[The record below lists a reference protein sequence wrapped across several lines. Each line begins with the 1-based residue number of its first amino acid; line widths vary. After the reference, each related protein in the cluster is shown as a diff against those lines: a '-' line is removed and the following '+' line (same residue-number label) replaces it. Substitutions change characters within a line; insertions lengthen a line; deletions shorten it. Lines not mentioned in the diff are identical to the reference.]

1 MSVTVQRLVELPADG
16 LADLVTESE
25 GFQLRLVR
33 RLVDEWI
40 AGANRFDRPGEAF
53 FAAAINGRVIGVCGL
68 NVDAYTTEP
77 RIGRVRHLYVLLE
90 HRRRGIGTRLVH
102 EVIAAA
108 RGTFDRL
115 RLRTN
120 NLQAAA
126 FYEELGFQPT
136 SGDPDCTHVLQLSA
150 VRDSDAIS

>member
-1 MSVTVQRLVELPADG
+1 MSVTIQRVVELPPER

-40 AGANRFDRPGEAF
+40 SGANRFDRPGEAF
-53 FAAAINGRVIGVCGL
+53 FAAAINGRVIGICGL
-68 NVDAYTTEP
+68 NVDAYTTDP

-90 HRRRGIGTRLVH
+90 HRRQRIGTRLVH

-108 RGTFDRL
+108 RGNFDPFAPSHR
-115 RLRTN
+115 
-120 NLQAAA
+120 QAA
-126 FYEELGFQPT
+126 
-136 SGDPDCTHVLQLSA
+136 SGRLLCATRLSA
-150 VRDSDAIS
+150 NCRRTRLHARAAR

>member
-1 MSVTVQRLVELPADG
+1 MSMTIQRLVELPADG
-16 LADLVTESE
+16 LADLATESE

-68 NVDAYTTEP
+68 NVDGYTTEP
-77 RIGRVRHLYVLLE
+77 RTGRVRHLYVLLG
-90 HRRRGIGTRLVH
+90 HRRQGIGTRLVH

-108 RGTFDRL
+108 RGNYDRL
-115 RLRTN
+115 RLRTAN
-120 NLQAAA
+120 PQAAA
-126 FYEELGFQPT
+126 FYAHLGFQLT
-136 SGDPDCTHVLQLSA
+136 VGAPDC
-150 VRDSDAIS
+150 